1 MECQKD
7 YIYPNNRAATLWYH
21 DHALGK
27 TSRNVYMGQAGMY
40 IVDDDF
46 DQSLPLPKGEYDVP
60 LIIQD
65 KIFATDGS
73 LIFDDRGQKSLYGD
87 IVLVNGAPWPRM
99 EVANRKYRFR
109 ALNASASRSYG
120 LSLSTG
126 DDLIVIGT
134 DAGLLSEPI
143 KTKTLRIGI
152 AERYGFIIDFSK
164 YPIGTQVV
172 LRNLGADNNV
182 DRDARTSVVMRFDV
196 VRQESDDS
204 SIPSKLRP
212 VQPIPVSSF
221 SGAN

>member
-1 MECQKD
+1 
-7 YIYPNNRAATLWYH
+7 
-21 DHALGK
+21 
-27 TSRNVYMGQAGMY
+27 
-40 IVDDDF
+40 
-46 DQSLPLPKGEYDVP
+46 
-60 LIIQD
+60 
-65 KIFATDGS
+65 
-73 LIFDDRGQKSLYGD
+73 
-87 IVLVNGAPWPRM
+87 M

-204 SIPSKLRP
+204 SILVRYVLCSPFQYLQQYELENSG
-212 VQPIPVSSF
+212 F
-221 SGAN
+221 SAATGSG